1 LSLAASATRPGSTVV
16 LAALA
21 ALVALSTPIQA
32 RAEIGAGAAPIVQH
46 YLEATGGR
54 DTSDGESTLHLRGHI
69 EADGLS
75 GRWEMW
81 QAAPDRWV
89 RRFDIGPL
97 HVREG
102 FDGEVAWRTDLSDKS
117 VTVLSAAEAAHA
129 REDGWFFN
137 ERWALDDQGGGDVR
151 LGSRTYGAS
160 ETYDHLLVT
169 APGGR
174 PRHLLI
180 NQRTGFLEKVTTEID
195 GHLYSELPG
204 KYRMLGGRKRPS
216 LYTSPTLLPGDKPLD
231 RMTVD
236 SVWVNPPLDSTA
248 FAPPPVKERAI
259 TWAQSERSV
268 RVPFAYVSRC
278 VLVKVSING
287 APPVDF
293 ILDTGAELSLLD
305 RDFAYGLGLRPEGE
319 SQVQGVAASASTQFV
334 KLGAITLAG
343 EHGGATLKD
352 FRAVVLDLAE
362 SQQYVLWRKT
372 AGILGADFLSRFVV
386 TIDYDA
392 QTVTLDDPAQFTYA
406 GAGAAV
412 PFELYSGV
420 PLVDLTLNQGCS
432 GKFLVDVGNAFQF
445 VVHGSAV
452 RSCQML
458 SNLKRRDIEASGGGI
473 GGGFVSSMCRLDS
486 VRIGPFSLPEP
497 IAALT
502 LTRDGGM
509 ANHDLAGNIG
519 NSVLERFRCTFDYA
533 HRVLYLEPGSR
544 FAEREHV
551 SRFGAILVRNGSSV
565 YAGGI
570 LRGSGA
576 YVAGL
581 KWFDQIV
588 AVDGKP
594 LENWTREEIDRV
606 LTDGPAGAV
615 HSITFRDLVDEEHT
629 VEVTLTDPL

>member
-1 LSLAASATRPGSTVV
+1 MSLAAIAKGSGSSLALLALVS
-16 LAALA
+16 LAALCGA
-21 ALVALSTPIQA
+21 TAA
-32 RAEIGAGAAPIVQH
+32 RADIEAGAIPIVQR
-46 YLEATGGR
+46 YLDATGGR
-54 DTSDGESTLHLRGHI
+54 AAVEGENALHVRGHI

-89 RRFDIGPL
+89 RRFDLGPL

-102 FDGEVAWRTDLSDKS
+102 FDGSVAWRTDLSDKS

-129 REDGWFFN
+129 REDGWYSG
-137 ERWALDDQGGGDVR
+137 ERWALEDQGGGNVR
-151 LGSRTYGAS
+151 LGSRTYSGG
-160 ETYDHLLVT
+160 EIFDHLIVT

-180 NQRTGFLEKVTTEID
+180 NQQTGFIEKITSETD
-195 GHLYSELPG
+195 GHMVSELPG
-204 KYRMLGGRKRPS
+204 RYRMLGGRKRPS
-216 LYTSPTLLPGDKPLD
+216 LFTSPTLLPSDRPLD

-236 SVWVNPPLDSTA
+236 SVWVNPSLDSTI
-248 FAPPPVKERAI
+248 FAPPRVKERAI
-259 TWAQSERSV
+259 DWDQSASSI
-268 RVPFAYVSRC
+268 RVPFAYVTRC

-293 ILDTGAELSLLD
+293 ILDTGAELTLLD
-305 RDFAYGLGLRPEGE
+305 RDFALGLGLHPEGE
-319 SQVQGVAASASTQFV
+319 SRVEGVAASASTQFAT
-334 KLGAITLAG
+334 LGSITLAG
-343 EHGGATLKD
+343 EPGGATLKD
-352 FRAVVLDLAE
+352 FRAVLLDLSE
-362 SQQYVLWRKT
+362 SQQYVLWRKP

-392 QTVTLDDPAQFTYA
+392 QTVTLEDPARFTYA

-420 PLVDLTLNQGCS
+420 PIVDLTLNDGCS

-445 VVHGSAV
+445 VVHGTLA

-458 SNLKRRDIEASGGGI
+458 GSLKRRDIEASGGGI

-486 VRIGPFSLPEP
+486 VRIGPYSLPEP

-502 LTRDGGM
+502 LTRSGGM
-509 ANHDLAGNIG
+509 ANHDLAGNVG
-519 NSVLERFRCTFDYA
+519 NSVLERFRCTLDYA
-533 HRVLYLEPGSR
+533 HHVLYLEPGSR

-551 SRFGAILVRNGSSV
+551 SRFGAIMVRSGETV

-588 AVDGKP
+588 AVDGRP
-594 LENWTREEIDRV
+594 LEKWTREEIDRV

-629 VEVTLTDPL
+629 VDVTLTDPL

>member
-1 LSLAASATRPGSTVV
+1 MRPGPH
-16 LAALA
+16 
-21 ALVALSTPIQA
+21 VALTTLAFVGLIAPAVA
-32 RAEIGAGAAPIVQH
+32 RADIQAGAAPIVQR
-46 YLEATGGR
+46 YLDATGGR
-54 DTSDGESTLHLRGHI
+54 AARESESTLHLRGHI
-69 EADGLS
+69 EAEGLS

-102 FDGEVAWRTDLSDKS
+102 FDGTVAWRTDLSDKS
-117 VTVLSAAEAAHA
+117 VTVLSAAEAEHA

-137 ERWALDDQGGGDVR
+137 ERWALVDQGGGSVR
-151 LGSRTYGAS
+151 VGSRTYGAK
-160 ETYDHLLVT
+160 ETYDHLMVT

-174 PRHLLI
+174 PRHLMV
-180 NQRTGFLEKVTTEID
+180 NQTTGFIEKVSTEID

-204 KYRMLGGRKRPS
+204 KYRLLGGRKRAT
-216 LYTSPTLLPGDKPLD
+216 LFTSPTLLPGDKPLD

-236 SVWVNPPLDSTA
+236 SVWVNPPLDSSV
-248 FAPPPVKERAI
+248 FAPPHVKERAI
-259 TWAQSERSV
+259 AWDQSERSM

-278 VLVKVSING
+278 VIVKVSING
-287 APPVDF
+287 APAADF
-293 ILDTGAELSLLD
+293 ILDTGASLSLLD
-305 RDFAYGLGLRPEGE
+305 RDFAFGLGLQPQGE
-319 SQVQGVAASASTQFV
+319 SQVQGVSASASTQFV
-334 KLGAITLAG
+334 KLGSITLAN
-343 EHGGATLKD
+343 EHGGGATLKD

-386 TIDYDA
+386 TIDYDS
-392 QTVTLDDPAQFTYA
+392 QTVTLDDPARFAYS
-406 GAGAAV
+406 GNGAAV
-412 PFELYSGV
+412 PFELYGGI
-420 PLVDLTLNQGCS
+420 PIVDLTLNDGCS

-458 SNLKRRDIEASGGGI
+458 GGLKRRAIEVSGGGI

-486 VRIGPFSLPEP
+486 VEIGPFTLTEP
-497 IAALT
+497 IAALA

-509 ANHDLAGNIG
+509 ANHDIAGNIG
-519 NSVLERFRCTFDYA
+519 NSVLERFHCTIDYA
-533 HRVLYLEPGSR
+533 NHILYLEPGNR

-551 SRFGAILVRNGSSV
+551 SRFGAIMVRNGSSV

-581 KWFDQIV
+581 QWFDQIL
-588 AVDGKP
+588 AVDGKS
-594 LENWTREEIDRV
+594 LDGWTREEIDRV
-606 LTDGPAGAV
+606 LADGPVGAV
-615 HSITFRDLVDEEHT
+615 HTITFRDLVDEEHT

>member
-1 LSLAASATRPGSTVV
+1 LSFAASATRPGSLV
-16 LAALA
+16 ALA
-21 ALVALSTPIQA
+21 ALFALSTPTMA
-32 RAEIGAGAAPIVQH
+32 RADIDAGAIPIVQR

-54 DTSDGESTLHLRGHI
+54 DTLESENTLYLRGHI

-81 QAAPDRWV
+81 QASPDLWM

-102 FDGEVAWRTDLSDKS
+102 FEGSVAWRTDLSDKS

-137 ERWALDDQGGGDVR
+137 ERWALDDQGGGNVR

-160 ETYDHLLVT
+160 GTYDHLIVT

-180 NQRTGFLEKVTTEID
+180 NQRTGFIEKVTSEID

-216 LYTSPTLLPGDKPLD
+216 LYTSPTLLPSDRPLD

-236 SVWVNPPLDSTA
+236 SVRVNPPLDSTA

-259 TWAQSERSV
+259 AWGQPEHSV
-268 RVPFAYVSRC
+268 RAPFSYVSRC
-278 VLVKVSING
+278 VLVTVSING
-287 APPVDF
+287 APPADF
-293 ILDTGAELSLLD
+293 ILDTGASLTLLD
-305 RDFAYGLGLRPEGE
+305 RDFAYGLGLKPEGD
-319 SQVQGVAASASTQFV
+319 SRVQGVAASASTQFV
-334 KLGAITLAG
+334 KLNAITLPG

-392 QTVTLDDPAQFTYA
+392 QTVTLDDPASFTYA
-406 GAGAAV
+406 GAGAPV
-412 PFELYSGV
+412 PFELYGGI
-420 PLVDLTLNQGCS
+420 PLVDLTLNEGCT

-452 RSCQML
+452 RSCHML

-473 GGGFVSSMCRLDS
+473 GGGFASSMCRLDS

-502 LTRDGGM
+502 LTSDGGM
-509 ANHDLAGNIG
+509 ANQDLAGNIG
-519 NSVLERFRCTFDYA
+519 NSVLERFRCTLDYA
-533 HRVLYLEPGSR
+533 HHVLYLEPGNR

-551 SRFGAILVRNGSSV
+551 SRFGAIMLRNGSSV

-615 HSITFRDLVDEEHT
+615 HSITFRDLVYEEHT